1 MFELKTLSVEALPA
15 ALERAERYRLLN
27 EPELAE
33 SICLDVLEVQPENQG
48 ALVLLLLART
58 DQFGQG
64 NPADLERAREV
75 VPRLADEYGRAYYGG
90 LICERQA
97 KALLQRR
104 GRRTGTVAYEWFRF
118 AMEQYEA
125 ASELRPPGNDE
136 ALLRWNTCTRMIRR
150 YRLRAP
156 DPEERGDFGIE

>member
-1 MFELKTLSVEALPA
+1 MFELKILSVEALPA
-15 ALERAERYRLLN
+15 ALEKAERYRLLN

-75 VPRLADEYGRAYYGG
+75 IPRLAHEYERAYYGG

-125 ASELRPPGNDE
+125 EIDKLE
-136 ALLRWNTCTRMIRR
+136 HLV
-150 YRLRAP
+150 
-156 DPEERGDFGIE
+156 

>member
-1 MFELKTLSVEALPA
+1 MFELKILSVEALPA

-75 VPRLADEYGRAYYGG
+75 IPRLADEYGRAYYGG

-104 GRRTGTVAYEWFRF
+104 GRRSGTVAYEWFRF

-125 ASELRPPGNDE
+125 AGELRPPGNDE

-156 DPEERGDFGIE
+156 DPEERGDLGIE